1 MTREEALNFLKKH
14 QPMPADVDLS
24 EELIKKYDEVR
35 KYFLHNKCTEC
46 IPLFLNSFG
55 YINGFGVYQLVED
68 VILNFSEEDVVP
80 HIIKALDSK
89 EYSIRFWNVQIAANY
104 PIPELL
110 PSFKKLLNEK
120 DFDIKYNTLTAI
132 DQYSLI
138 LIKPILEEYL
148 QREDDE
154 ELKEYTKNILTKAL

>member
-1 MTREEALNFLKKH
+1 MTREEALNFLEKH

-24 EELIKKYDEVR
+24 EGLIKKYDEVR

-55 YINGFGVYQLVED
+55 YIDGFGVYQLVED

-104 PIPELL
+104 TNPELL
-110 PSFKKLLNEK
+110 PSFKKLLNEN

-132 DQYSLI
+132 EQYSLI

-148 QREDDE
+148 QGEDDE
-154 ELKEYTKNILTKAL
+154 ELKEYTKNILTKTL